1 MRRLLAGLVC
11 LLLLTGCGGERGAEW
26 SAFAPGEAERLVIYT
41 SHPQSLYEPIVRE
54 FEERTGVWV
63 QVRTGGTAE
72 LLDQLEAE
80 KEQPVCDLLFG
91 GGTDS
96 LTARRE
102 LFEPYISPRAER
114 LDPAL
119 CCEDGSWSAFSV
131 TPVVLIYN
139 PVLVRMNRPTGWK
152 SLLDPVWRG
161 RIAFASPLVSGGSYT
176 ALATMKQVLPEED
189 MLEAFY
195 RNLDG
200 RVLSEIGAVVDEVAD
215 AVADGSCTVG
225 VTLEAAALEA
235 AEAGKDVALLYP
247 EEGTGAV
254 VDGMAIVAGCAHE
267 ENARRFVDFALGADV
282 QRRLSERCWRG
293 PVRGELIREETDI
306 VVLDYDLDCAAAE
319 RDAILR
325 QWREL
330 ETAW

>member
-1 MRRLLAGLVC
+1 
-11 LLLLTGCGGERGAEW
+11 
-26 SAFAPGEAERLVIYT
+26 
-41 SHPQSLYEPIVRE
+41 
-54 FEERTGVWV
+54 
-63 QVRTGGTAE
+63 
-72 LLDQLEAE
+72 
-80 KEQPVCDLLFG
+80 
-91 GGTDS
+91 
-96 LTARRE
+96 
-102 LFEPYISPRAER
+102 
-114 LDPAL
+114 
-119 CCEDGSWSAFSV
+119 
-131 TPVVLIYN
+131 
-139 PVLVRMNRPTGWK
+139 
-152 SLLDPVWRG
+152 
-161 RIAFASPLVSGGSYT
+161 
-176 ALATMKQVLPEED
+176 MKQVLPEED